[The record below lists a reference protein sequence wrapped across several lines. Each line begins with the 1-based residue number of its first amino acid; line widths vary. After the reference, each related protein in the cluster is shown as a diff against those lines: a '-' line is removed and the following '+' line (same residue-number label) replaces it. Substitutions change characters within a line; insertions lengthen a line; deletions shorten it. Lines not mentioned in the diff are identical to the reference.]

1 MTSTLSL
8 QPLSPEA
15 CASPQLDPAAMR
27 AVAEAGFRSVINNRP
42 DFEGGPAQPTTQALE
57 AAALEAGLQYAYLPV
72 SPGQITPHDVNLLT
86 TLLKTLPKPI
96 LLFCRSGAR
105 SSHLYQLAD
114 QV

>member
-1 MTSTLSL
+1 MTSPLSL

-15 CASPQLDPAAMR
+15 CASPQLDPAAML

-42 DFEGGPAQPTTQALE
+42 DFEGGPTQPTTQAIE

-72 SPGQITPHDVNLLT
+72 TPGQITPHEVNALS
-86 TLLKTLPKPI
+86 TLLETLPKPI

-105 SSHLYQLAD
+105 SSHLYQLAH